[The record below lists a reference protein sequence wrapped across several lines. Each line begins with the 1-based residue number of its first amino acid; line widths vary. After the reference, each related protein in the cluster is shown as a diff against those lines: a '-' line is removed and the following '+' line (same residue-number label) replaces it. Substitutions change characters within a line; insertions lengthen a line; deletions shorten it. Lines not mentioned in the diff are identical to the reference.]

1 MAALLH
7 DVDDRKYFDTQNYK
21 NARDITSKVVEK
33 EENQLKIIR
42 MVDLVSFSKNGNN
55 IYPNDPQWY
64 YYPRYADRV

>member
-1 MAALLH
+1 MKL
-7 DVDDRKYFDTQNYK
+7 DE
-21 NARDITSKVVEK
+21 KVVEK

-42 MVDLVSFSKNGNN
+42 MIDLVSFSKNGNN